1 VFHCRRHRQSYTWVV
16 VGDFIIKE
24 KIMSVRNILLVS
36 LLVSL
41 YGCQPDVPPA
51 PKDAAP
57 AASEQVVPPQPA
69 VIQDATPPVE
79 DAPAA
84 AEPVAAEKVAQA
96 APVEEAQAAEK
107 QTSSPP
113 AVEEKTAPVQAVEIV
128 PTPVPAPD
136 TAPVEVKSEAE
147 PVAKMSEADGMQLAK
162 KSNCLGCHAL
172 DKKKVGPA
180 FRDVAAKYRGDAG
193 AEEHLVNA
201 IGKGGRGVWGV
212 MAMPPNLQ
220 VSEANRRL
228 LARFVLSL
236 K

>member
-1 VFHCRRHRQSYTWVV
+1 
-16 VGDFIIKE
+16 
-24 KIMSVRNILLVS
+24 MSVRNILLVS

-51 PKDAAP
+51 PKAAAP
-57 AASEQVVPPQPA
+57 AAVEQAATPPQPA
-69 VIQDATPPVE
+69 AIQ

-84 AEPVAAEKVAQA
+84 VEPVAAEKVAQA
-96 APVEEAQAAEK
+96 APVEKAQAAEEEP
-107 QTSSPP
+107 SSPP
-113 AVEEKTAPVQAVEIV
+113 VAAEKTAPVQAVGTE
-128 PTPVPAPD
+128 PTPVPVPAEIQP
-136 TAPVEVKSEAE
+136 EAK
-147 PVAKMSEADGMQLAK
+147 PVAEVSEADAMQLVK
-162 KSNCLGCHAL
+162 KSSCLGCHAV

-193 AEEHLVNA
+193 AEAHLVNV

-212 MAMPPNLQ
+212 MAMPPNPQ
-220 VSEANRRL
+220 VSEADRKI

>member
-1 VFHCRRHRQSYTWVV
+1 
-16 VGDFIIKE
+16 
-24 KIMSVRNILLVS
+24 MSVRNILLVS

-51 PKDAAP
+51 PKATAP
-57 AASEQVVPPQPA
+57 AAAEQAAPPQPA

-84 AEPVAAEKVAQA
+84 VEPVAAGKVAQA
-96 APVEEAQAAEK
+96 APVEKAQAAEK
-107 QTSSPP
+107 ESSSPP
-113 AVEEKTAPVQAVEIV
+113 VAAEKTAPVQAVGTEPAPV
-128 PTPVPAPD
+128 PVPA
-136 TAPVEVKSEAE
+136 EVKLEAK
-147 PVAKMSEADGMQLAK
+147 PVAEVSEADAMQLVK
-162 KSNCLGCHAL
+162 NSNCLGCHAI

-193 AEEHLVNA
+193 AEARLANK

-212 MAMPPNLQ
+212 MAMPPNPQ
-220 VSEANRRL
+220 VSEADRGI

>member
-1 VFHCRRHRQSYTWVV
+1 
-16 VGDFIIKE
+16 
-24 KIMSVRNILLVS
+24 MSVWNILLVS

-51 PKDAAP
+51 PKAADPAAP
-57 AASEQVVPPQPA
+57 AAAEQVAPPQPA

-96 APVEEAQAAEK
+96 APVEKTQAAEK

-113 AVEEKTAPVQAVEIV
+113 VVEEKTAPVQAVEAG
-128 PTPVPAPD
+128 PTPAPD
-136 TAPVEVKSEAE
+136 PVPVEVKPEAE
-147 PVAKMSEADGMQLAK
+147 PVVEVSEADAMQLAK

-193 AEEHLVNA
+193 AEAHLVNA

-212 MAMPPNLQ
+212 MAMPPNPQ